1 MDPADFDRLVAR
13 AADPRLIPGIYNYCD
28 GRCPRC
34 SFTEQCLTFLDNREL
49 ESAADSATVAEM
61 VSTSLR
67 RTLTILTEVARREEI
82 DLGEIAS
89 GADAGAIENDR
100 ERDTRDPLAVGARQ
114 YAELAWRIT
123 QALEPVVRQRGDS
136 AVIEA
141 VDTIGWFSTLISA
154 KTRRA
159 ICGESDGWEDPAGA
173 GVQTDYNGSAKVALL
188 GIAESR
194 AAWGVLMEA
203 GKATADGV
211 PAQAV
216 RMLDELDRD
225 LRARFPRATEF
236 VRPGFD
242 ETGRSHPSDRRA

>member
-49 ESAADSATVAEM
+49 ESAVDSSTVAEM

-82 DLGEIAS
+82 DLGDIAN
-89 GADAGAIENDR
+89 GADAGAIQDDR
-100 ERDTRDPLAVGARQ
+100 ERDARDPLAVSARQ

-123 QALEPVVRQRGDS
+123 RALEPVVAQRGDP

-141 VDTIGWFSTLISA
+141 VDTIGWFSTLIGA
-154 KTRRA
+154 KIRRA
-159 ICGESDGWEDPAGA
+159 VCGQSDGCEDPHA
-173 GVQTDYNGSAKVALL
+173 VQTDHNGSAKVALL

-194 AAWGVLMEA
+194 AAWAVLMEA

-236 VRPGFD
+236 VRPGF
-242 ETGRSHPSDRRA
+242 ESGQGDRP